1 MGRAWIGLILMAGVT
16 SLPELITGI
25 SSVTLAGAPDIAL
38 GDVMGSCV
46 FNLSLIALMDM
57 LQGRKPIFSE
67 CEQGHILSAGFGF
80 ILIGLAVLSILA
92 GRHVPAIAHIG
103 LYTPAMVLV
112 YAVAVRSV
120 FLFER
125 RRVSEFVGETA
136 EAAHYEQ
143 VTMREAVAKYALHA
157 LLIVGAATWLPVI
170 ADGIAEQTGLGRS
183 FVGGVFVALT
193 TSLPELV
200 VSVSALRIG
209 AADMAIANL
218 FGSNM
223 FNIFILGVDDLFF
236 LRGPLLSHVSSNHA
250 VTGVIAIIMTG
261 IVIVSLAYRTKKKM
275 FLRLGWD
282 AVALILAYVV
292 NIYLL
297 YALRG
302 RG

>member
-1 MGRAWIGLILMAGVT
+1 
-16 SLPELITGI
+16 
-25 SSVTLAGAPDIAL
+25 
-38 GDVMGSCV
+38 
-46 FNLSLIALMDM
+46 
-57 LQGRKPIFSE
+57 
-67 CEQGHILSAGFGF
+67 
-80 ILIGLAVLSILA
+80 
-92 GRHVPAIAHIG
+92 
-103 LYTPAMVLV
+103 
-112 YAVAVRSV
+112 
-120 FLFER
+120 
-125 RRVSEFVGETA
+125 
-136 EAAHYEQ
+136 
-143 VTMREAVAKYALHA
+143 
-157 LLIVGAATWLPVI
+157 
-170 ADGIAEQTGLGRS
+170 
-183 FVGGVFVALT
+183 
-193 TSLPELV
+193 
-200 VSVSALRIG
+200 
-209 AADMAIANL
+209 MAIANL